1 MWHIYRGGVLFIN
14 KKDHATTQ
22 MNLNNIMKSEGSQMN
37 ENTQSDSVYMDV
49 HKRQMERDIK

>member
-14 KKDHATTQ
+14 KKDQATTQ

>member
-1 MWHIYRGGVLFIN
+1 
-14 KKDHATTQ
+14 